1 VLSGRRLDQP
11 GQCYAHRVVE
21 IGANTRSRK
30 TPRFSNGTP
39 STAAQTAEVARL
51 IDAATG
57 RSKVLLMMA
66 AFTGLRASELR
77 GLPWRNVNLKTGE
90 ISVTQRADHWD
101 AIGKPKSKS
110 SRRTVPIGPEL
121 VSELRRWKVACPI
134 SPLDLVF
141 PTSVGTVDHQNMR
154 RGLWVVMVK
163 VAW

>member
-1 VLSGRRLDQP
+1 MRPWCSSSR
-11 GQCYAHRVVE
+11 
-21 IGANTRSRK
+21 ANTRSRK
-30 TPRFSNGTP
+30 TPRFSTGTP
-39 STAAQTAEVARL
+39 STAARTAEVARL

-57 RSKVLLMMA
+57 RSKVLLMMV

-77 GLPWRNVNLKTGE
+77 RLPWRNVNLKTGE

-141 PTSVGTVDHQNMR
+141 RTSVGTVDHQNMR

>member
-1 VLSGRRLDQP
+1 MLSGRRLDQP
-11 GQCYAHRVVE
+11 GQRYAHRVVE
-21 IGANTRSRK
+21 IGVGEAVVQLL
-30 TPRFSNGTP
+30 PREH
-39 STAAQTAEVARL
+39 A
-51 IDAATG
+51 
-57 RSKVLLMMA
+57 
-66 AFTGLRASELR
+66 
-77 GLPWRNVNLKTGE
+77 LK
-90 ISVTQRADHWD
+90 RADHWD

-121 VSELRRWKVACPI
+121 VSELRRWKVACAI